1 MALTSR
7 IPHPKGSRFVMLHEW
22 AVRAV
27 GRDAAAVLAEI
38 DFRDRSKNEP
48 GLPVA
53 TRFDL
58 IAALQGF
65 VGRDAVDKSLKLLE
79 GLKWI
84 KRSKKSMLTR
94 NQTNLK
100 THYEFALNVDAIAA
114 FLNSGKPG
122 FRHTGPNPERAAED
136 PTIKEKEEELEAPP
150 GVGGLDSGAM
160 EELRAAL
167 EYRAKKNGKQ
177 APAAWA
183 DAGVRRCSG
192 SGEIGPGE
200 KEAIAAW
207 RRHQEEANAT
217 KTKTEQPVAKGPPPG
232 WKADVLR
239 DLARP
244 KSC

>member
-38 DFRDRSKNEP
+38 DFRDRSKNGP

-58 IAALQGF
+58 IAALQGI
-65 VGRDAVDKSLKLLE
+65 VGRDAIDKSLKRLE
-79 GLKWI
+79 ELEWVRRT
-84 KRSKKSMLTR
+84 KRSIPTR
-94 NQTNLK
+94 NHTNLK
-100 THYEFALNVDAIAA
+100 THLEFALNVEAIAA
-114 FLNSGKPG
+114 FLNSGKPD
-122 FRHTGPNPERAAED
+122 FRHPGLNPERGAED
-136 PTIKEKEEELEAPP
+136 PTIKEKKEELEPP
-150 GVGGLDSGAM
+150 LGSGGLDSRMM

-177 APAAWA
+177 APVAWS
-183 DAGVRRCSG
+183 DAGVRRCAM
-192 SGEIGPGE
+192 SGELGPGE

-207 RRHQEEANAT
+207 RRHQEASVT
-217 KTKTEQPVAKGPPPG
+217 KMTTDQPVAKGPPPG

-239 DLARP
+239 SLDRP
-244 KSC
+244 KSS